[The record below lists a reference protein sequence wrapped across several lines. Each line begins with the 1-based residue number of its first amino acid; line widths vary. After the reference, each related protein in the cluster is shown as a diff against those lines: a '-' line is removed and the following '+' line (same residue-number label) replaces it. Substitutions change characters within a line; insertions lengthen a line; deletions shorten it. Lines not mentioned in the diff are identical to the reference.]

1 MPEVTQHVPNTPGWF
16 DIGTDVE
23 ASKAFYTGLFGWE
36 TADAGPPEETG
47 GYGFFQRGGKMI
59 AGFGPQQNL
68 GPPFWT
74 TYVIVPSA
82 ADVVE
87 KVKAAGGAV
96 VVEPMDVMGAGTM
109 AVFTD
114 AQGAFI
120 SVWQAAQ
127 HTGAQVVR
135 ETGAFTWTE
144 LSTRDLDG
152 SKAFYK
158 AVFGWDA
165 VTSGED
171 GPMPYT
177 EFKVGG
183 ESVAGCMSMPAEV
196 PAEVP
201 SYWMPYVEVDDTDAA
216 VEKASSLGAAVVVP
230 GTDFPGGRFA
240 VITDPQGAM
249 LGLMH
254 SLPPSS

>member
-1 MPEVTQHVPNTPGWF
+1 MAEVTQHAPNTPGWF

-23 ASKAFYTGLFGWE
+23 AAKVFYTGLFGWE

-59 AGFGPQQNL
+59 AGYGPQQS
-68 GPPFWT
+68 PSSFWT
-74 TYVIVPSA
+74 TYVMVPSA
-82 ADVVE
+82 ADVTE
-87 KVKAAGGAV
+87 KVRAAGGSV
-96 VVEPMDVMGAGTM
+96 VVEPMQVMDQGTM
-109 AVFTD
+109 AVFAD
-114 AQGAFI
+114 AQGAFF

-127 HTGAQVVR
+127 HTGAQLVR
-135 ETGAFTWTE
+135 ESGAFTWTE
-144 LSTRDLDG
+144 LSTRDLEG
-152 SKAFYK
+152 SKAFYR

-183 ESVAGCMSMPAEV
+183 ESVAGCMSMAAEV

-201 SYWMPYVEVDDTDAA
+201 AYWMPYVEVDDTDAS
-216 VEKASSLGAAVVVP
+216 VVKATSLGASVVVP
-230 GTDFPGGRFA
+230 ATDFPGGRFA
-240 VITDPQGAM
+240 IVTDPQGAM

-254 SLPPSS
+254 SLPSS